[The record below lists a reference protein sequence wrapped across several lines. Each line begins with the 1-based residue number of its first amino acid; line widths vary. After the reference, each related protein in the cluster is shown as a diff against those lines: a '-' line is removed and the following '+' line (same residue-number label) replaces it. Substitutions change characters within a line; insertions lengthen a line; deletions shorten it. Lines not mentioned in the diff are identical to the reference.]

1 MAATDLNTVRSTIE
15 ARLATELASSPVIP
29 VIFNKMAFD
38 STTEDTFVQCLTSFG
53 ANEYLTQ
60 GDTSA
65 ATNNIVGLVVLNIF
79 TEEGIGAGSNYTI
92 CKRLRDLY
100 NRVTGSNVIFDSP
113 FGPEVFASREKF
125 PTATLN
131 SPPFIEPPKASRPIA
146 KLLPSVSALS

>member
-1 MAATDLNTVRSTIE
+1 MAATDLNSVRSTIE

-29 VIFNKMAFD
+29 VIFNNMAFD

-53 ANEYLTQ
+53 ANEYLSQ

-65 ATNNIVGLVVLNIF
+65 ATNNVVGLVVLNIF

-100 NRVTGSNVIFDSP
+100 YRVTVSNVIFDSP
-113 FGPEVFASREKF
+113 VGPEVFTSSPEGKF
-125 PTATLN
+125 QTQIRITFNIYEDL
-131 SPPFIEPPKASRPIA
+131 
-146 KLLPSVSALS
+146 